1 MVLGKR
7 QVWAIFLFKMC
18 CKAAETTHDINN
30 TSGPRTANEHIST
43 EVVKMFCKG
52 NESLEDE
59 RSDWPLE
66 ADNYQL
72 RAIIKAD
79 PLTTMLKLLKNSI
92 STILWLTG
100 I

>member
-1 MVLGKR
+1 MHLAQELLMNSAV
-7 QVWAIFLFKMC
+7 
-18 CKAAETTHDINN
+18 
-30 TSGPRTANEHIST
+30 
-43 EVVKMFCKG
+43 VVKEVSQRRQKSPEDEQHG
-52 NESLEDE
+52 NQSLEV
-59 RSDWPLE
+59 
-66 ADNYQL
+66 DNDQL